1 MEQTGRVA
9 GRLSDWIS
17 LGVLASWVD
26 QDAVGDA
33 VEAAGKTARRK
44 GGKLPPQVMV
54 YFVMALALFAD
65 EDYEEVWAR
74 LAETLA
80 DWGGFGDDQALVTT
94 GGITQAR
101 QRLGEEPVRETFARV
116 AAPVATLDTAGAF
129 LGIWRKMS
137 IGGLEWD
144 VPDTAANAAEFGYPG
159 TGNGGKAAFPKVR
172 VVTIAECASH
182 APVLA
187 AIGPC
192 VSKGSGEQ
200 SLARELYPRLEEDW
214 LLIADRNF
222 CNWQDWCTAA
232 DTGAALL
239 WRVKSDLSLQPL
251 EFLTDGS
258 YLSVLVNPKV
268 KGAARQ
274 KIMDA
279 ARAGEDLD
287 PQKARYVRVVEY
299 EVPDRA
305 GDGKDELIALV
316 TTITDLRH
324 APAPALAAAY
334 HERWE
339 HETGNAQLKTY
350 LRGPGKVLRSKS
362 PDMVKQEIW
371 GYLLTHYAISALI
384 CTAATAAGIDP
395 DRVKFK
401 RAVRIIRR
409 RVDDPAAFPP

>member
-1 MEQTGRVA
+1 MAQTGRVA

-17 LGVLASWVD
+17 LGVLASWVPR
-26 QDAVGDA
+26 DA
-33 VEAAGKTARRK
+33 VEDAVEVTGKAARRR
-44 GGKLPPQVMV
+44 GGKLPPQVIV

-65 EDYEEVWAR
+65 EDYEEVWVR
-74 LAETLA
+74 LTGTLA

-94 GGITQAR
+94 GGIAQAR
-101 QRLGEEPVRETFARV
+101 QRLGHEPVKETFTQV
-116 AAPVATLDTAGAF
+116 AEPVATLDTPGAF
-129 LGIWRKMS
+129 LGTWRKMS
-137 IGGLEWD
+137 IDGLEWD
-144 VPDTAANAAEFGYPG
+144 LPDTPANAAEFGYPG
-159 TGNGGKAAFPKVR
+159 TGEGGRAAFPKAR
-172 VVTIAECASH
+172 AVTIGECASH

-222 CNWQDWCTAA
+222 YNWEDWCAAA

-239 WRVKSDLSLQPL
+239 WRVKSDLTLEPL

-258 YLSVLVNPKV
+258 YRSVLVNPGV
-268 KGAARQ
+268 KGTARR
-274 KIMDA
+274 KIVDA

-287 PQKARYVRVVEY
+287 PRKARYVRVVEY

-305 GDGKDELIALV
+305 GGGKDELIALV
-316 TTITDLRH
+316 TTILDLRE

-350 LRGPGKVLRSKS
+350 LRGPGKILRSKS
-362 PDMVKQEIW
+362 PDMVRQEIW

-401 RAVRIIRR
+401 RTVRVIRR
-409 RVDDPAAFPP
+409 ADGPAFPP

>member
-1 MEQTGRVA
+1 VTQTGDVA
-9 GRLSDWIS
+9 ESRLSDWIS
-17 LGVLASWVD
+17 LGVLASWVPRD
-26 QDAVGDA
+26 EVEDA

-54 YFVMALALFAD
+54 YFVMGLALWAE
-65 EDYEEVWAR
+65 EDYEEVWAKI
-74 LAETLA
+74 TGSLA
-80 DWGGFGDDQALVTT
+80 DWGGFGGDQALVTT

-101 QRLGEEPVRETFARV
+101 QRLGHEPVKGTFELV
-116 AAPVATLDTAGAF
+116 AAPVATLDTPGAF
-129 LGIWRKMS
+129 LGNWRKMS
-137 IGGLEWD
+137 IDGLEWD

-159 TGNGGKAAFPKVR
+159 TGDDSRAAFPKAR
-172 VVTIAECASH
+172 AVTIGECASH

-192 VSKGSGEQ
+192 TSKGSGEQ

-222 CNWQDWCTAA
+222 YNWADWCTAA

-239 WRVKSDLSLQPL
+239 WRVKADLILEPL

-258 YLSVLVNPKV
+258 YRSVLVSPKV
-268 KGAARQ
+268 RGAAR
-274 KIMDA
+274 KKLVDAARGGEDLDA
-279 ARAGEDLD
+279 ARA
-287 PQKARYVRVVEY
+287 RHVRVVEY

-316 TTITDLRH
+316 TTITDLRQ
-324 APAPALAAAY
+324 APAPALASAY
-334 HERWE
+334 HGRWE

-350 LRGPGKVLRSKS
+350 LRGPGKILRSKT

-371 GYLLTHYAISALI
+371 GYLLTHYAISALT

-409 RVDDPAAFPP
+409 RVDDPAFPP

>member
-1 MEQTGRVA
+1 MA
-9 GRLSDWIS
+9 GRLSDWVS

-26 QDAVGDA
+26 RDAVDDA
-33 VEAAGKTARRK
+33 VEAAGKAARRR

-54 YFVMALALFAD
+54 YFVMALALFAE

-74 LAETLA
+74 LTETLA
-80 DWGGFGDDQALVTT
+80 DWGGLGDDQAVVIT
-94 GGITQAR
+94 GGIAQAR
-101 QRLGEEPVRETFARV
+101 QRLGEEPVRETFAQV
-116 AAPVATLDTAGAF
+116 AVPVATLDTAGAF
-129 LGIWRKMS
+129 LGTWRKMS
-137 IGGLEWD
+137 IDGLERD
-144 VPDTAANAAEFGYPG
+144 VPDTAANAEAFGYPG
-159 TGNGGKAAFPKVR
+159 TGKEGIRAAFPKVR
-172 VVTIAECASH
+172 AVTIAECASH

-187 AIGPC
+187 ALGAC

-200 SLARELYPRLEEDW
+200 SLARELYPRLEEGW

-239 WRVKSDLSLQPL
+239 WRVKPDLALVPL

-268 KGAARQ
+268 KGVARHR
-274 KIMDA
+274 ILDA

-287 PQKARYVRVVEY
+287 PQKARYVRVVGY

-305 GDGKDELIALV
+305 GDGKGELIALV
-316 TTITDLRH
+316 TTVTDLRQ

-334 HERWE
+334 HGRWE

-350 LRGPGKVLRSKS
+350 LRGPGKVLRPKS
-362 PDMVKQEIW
+362 PDMIRQEIW
-371 GYLLTHYAISALI
+371 GYLLTRYAISALI

>member
-17 LGVLASWVD
+17 LGVLASWVPRD
-26 QDAVGDA
+26 EIEDA
-33 VEAAGKTARRK
+33 VEAAGKTARRR

-54 YFVMALALFAD
+54 YFVMGLALWAE

-74 LAETLA
+74 VTETLA
-80 DWGGFGDDQALVTT
+80 DWGGFGGDQALVTT
-94 GGITQAR
+94 GGLAQAR
-101 QRLGEEPVRETFARV
+101 QRLGHEPVKGTFELV
-116 AAPVATLDTAGAF
+116 AAPAATLDTPGAF
-129 LGIWRKMS
+129 LGNWRKMS
-137 IGGLEWD
+137 IDGLEWD

-159 TGNGGKAAFPKVR
+159 TGTDGRAAFPKAR
-172 VVTIAECASH
+172 AVTVGECASH

-192 VSKGSGEQ
+192 TSKGSGEQ

-222 CNWQDWCTAA
+222 YNWADWCTAA

-239 WRVKSDLSLQPL
+239 WRVKSDLILEPL
-251 EFLTDGS
+251 EFLSDGS

-268 KGAARQ
+268 KGAARK
-274 KIMDA
+274 KILDA

-287 PQKARYVRVVEY
+287 PQKGRRVRVVEY
-299 EVPDRA
+299 EVPDRE

-316 TTITDLRH
+316 TTITDLRQ

-350 LRGPGKVLRSKS
+350 LRGPGKILRSKS

-409 RVDDPAAFPP
+409 RVDDPAFPP

>member
-17 LGVLASWVD
+17 LGALASWVPRD
-26 QDAVGDA
+26 EIEDA
-33 VEAAGKTARRK
+33 VEAAGKTARRR

-54 YFVMALALFAD
+54 YFVMGLALWAE
-65 EDYEEVWAR
+65 EDYEEVWVKIT
-74 LAETLA
+74 ETLA
-80 DWGGFGDDQALVTT
+80 DWGGFGGDQALVTT
-94 GGITQAR
+94 GGLTQAR
-101 QRLGEEPVRETFARV
+101 QRLGHEAVKRTFELV
-116 AAPVATLDTAGAF
+116 AAPAATLDTAGAF
-129 LGIWRKMS
+129 LGNWRKMS
-137 IGGLEWD
+137 IDGLEWD
-144 VPDTAANAAEFGYPG
+144 IPDTAANAAEFGYPG
-159 TGNGGKAAFPKVR
+159 APDGGRAAFPKVR
-172 VVTIAECASH
+172 AVTIGECASH

-222 CNWQDWCTAA
+222 YNWEDWCTAA
-232 DTGAALL
+232 GTGAALL
-239 WRVKSDLSLQPL
+239 WRVKSDLTLEPL
-251 EFLTDGS
+251 EFLSDGS
-258 YLSVLVNPKV
+258 YRSVLVNPKV
-268 KGAARQ
+268 KGAARK
-274 KIMDA
+274 KILDA
-279 ARAGEDLD
+279 ARAGEDPG

-299 EVPDRA
+299 EVPDRQ
-305 GDGKDELIALV
+305 GDGKGELIALV
-316 TTITDLRH
+316 TTILDLRQ

-350 LRGPGKVLRSKS
+350 LRGPGKILRSKS
-362 PDMVKQEIW
+362 PDMVRQEIW

-409 RVDDPAAFPP
+409 RVDDPAFPP